1 LDTAIQYSAI
11 SQQLTN
17 KSTMVLNHNDSHTSV
32 TDSNAV
38 EKQYGLI
45 AASLS
50 LLLPIRITPSKPR
63 DVSAQAIKERSDL
76 VHTTAP
82 LSTHHPLG
90 ARFALREVS
99 HRSLYSKKSK

>member
-1 LDTAIQYSAI
+1 
-11 SQQLTN
+11 
-17 KSTMVLNHNDSHTSV
+17 MVLNHNVSHTSV

-50 LLLPIRITPSKPR
+50 LLLPIRITPSRPR

-90 ARFALREVS
+90 ARLLYA
-99 HRSLYSKKSK
+99 RSATVRSTQRKANKLYR